1 MTERAQSA
9 IGMAQNTPPQSP
21 RGNGGHRSSSS
32 ESNATLASLTKLKKS
47 VYDRMSKKAGDEDYT
62 VASGL
67 ARTMHS
73 HRTTAGSLPTPPTS
87 KPQTPFFQQST
98 FTHQPPT
105 STHQRSYSHQHNYKP
120 QSTYTPLSP
129 TSPTQSQAPAPFS
142 RPRTPSGNQLARDKS
157 LPSIPKPH
165 LHRKLPK
172 ADRMYQD
179 IFATNVS
186 RPLPDI
192 QLPAIGSRIESTAQV
207 ALCKRL
213 LLENSDYDKRLQ
225 FTDAQKDWLDSAM
238 KETFVQ
244 EHIHGL
250 ATGVVEE
257 FFKDELK
264 DSAAIAE
271 IILVA
276 PTLDREHYRTLLS
289 RFIRAFDEAKLQDI
303 YLLQGMVQ
311 LIQSAADDYLQ
322 PNDFVQVLAILR
334 TRLQDTHLQTG
345 ASEHPFHLTL
355 AVSRVLDVMAESKV
369 KDLNRVE
376 HHEPLSA
383 VLDVIRE
390 SSDPDPYLLYQVSYA
405 FQALQYVP
413 DEESALHAVL
423 RHSASIAEG
432 AIKVS
437 AVAKLDLGNLFDGLR
452 QIQKTMSETYDAA
465 KGAFE
470 GVRTLIQGGRG
481 VFDALKEGVGSG
493 FKRPWYPAIRA
504 ADAFIRS
511 GRLRDFKGLVLDAP
525 CRQEPEFQWG
535 ISQLLGEIAVDTIWP
550 FSARQEAAT
559 LLIELLDCGEEWTKD
574 DSVRLWMMTILHHI
588 NKSAGDIMLGDAQTR
603 WNTVY
608 LEKDDILF
616 KPYPLVDTLPE
627 PVNFPLLAR
636 VQPIIPIEHDLANL
650 KRERTETYSRSM
662 YIPPNAKASLLEQDR
677 AAFPL
682 TQKVKQFL
690 KTDRKVFLL
699 LGDSGAGKSMFNRHL
714 ECELW
719 NSYESGGR
727 IPLHINLPAINQP
740 DQDMI
745 PKQLLTHGFT
755 PDQIKEM
762 KENRKFYVICD
773 GYDEG
778 QLGVNLYNSNQFNRN
793 GQWDVKM
800 VISCRST
807 YLAQNYRW
815 RFEPSSA
822 DHYVAVTDLF
832 QEAVIVPFSTSQ
844 ITEYVGKFVHDKDT
858 RELFNGRDVWDKEEY
873 MKKLKSIPNMMELVK
888 NPFLLT
894 LSLKSLPSVC
904 QEIPDVTK
912 VKATRLMLYDR
923 FIEQWIE
930 VSKRRIESVLHTYPF
945 EKRQAFENLADEG
958 FVNAVL
964 TYSKNLATH
973 ITQRN
978 DNNPFVQYEN
988 KDKETWKDSFFGLD
1002 VRISILRDSTPMT
1015 RVGSQYQ
1022 FIHRSLVEY
1031 FYSRAILEG
1040 DNLVA
1045 SAGPFYSAVPRYTNV
1060 DIAAFEVQSPVAPD
1074 TAPART
1080 TSPMRVPSPARTPSP
1095 VGAPSPFKTPAPTI
1109 VPSPISAPLSLRTPF
1124 LDDAPVP
1131 AWAPSVVKD
1140 SSPVKT
1146 LFQPPQSLPTPRR
1159 MAPSAPVMEAIPVG
1173 PAPVKTA
1180 ISQLSESDLV
1190 KDPSTLQ
1197 FMAERVQQ
1205 DEVLKKKLFGIIEL
1219 SKSNPS
1225 AAMSA
1230 ANAITILVRAG
1241 ERFNGFDLSRVQ
1253 IPGADISGG
1262 DFDSV
1267 NLAGADLTGATL
1279 TRAWLRHADFTGAQM
1294 RNVQFGEWPYL
1305 KMKTDVNA
1313 CAYSPDG
1320 KIFAVGFGGGAISL
1334 LKTDTWEKIRDLAG
1348 HELTVNALEFSRD
1361 CQQLVSGG
1369 EDRLVKLWNVKT
1381 GTLEK
1386 ELGGQP
1392 ETVQCVVYS
1401 SKGHQI
1407 AAASLDSIVRVYD
1420 LSTFEV
1426 ALELKGHTGAVKSV
1440 AFSPGDQFI
1449 ASASY
1454 DWTVRLWDPK
1464 TGVQGHVM
1472 RGHMAWVTSVSI
1484 SPTNNMVASGG
1495 QDMTVRLWN
1504 GLTGMPLYILRGHTA
1519 FVKKVSFSPSGHQL
1533 ASGSGDYTARL
1544 WDGLTGTPGPVLSG
1558 HTHSVLTLSYSPDK
1572 AQIATGSW
1580 DSTVRLW
1587 DNSSNA
1593 LPTETSPSVGNVE
1606 CVAHTP
1612 SDLNRTYSGGYS
1624 SSSGLDIAPGFATA
1638 MGINSGDHTFSF
1650 SSVACSSD
1658 GQVVATCSIDLV
1670 RLYNAN
1676 TGASIVDL
1684 RGHRNSVTS
1693 LAFSYDSKFL
1703 VSGSYDKTARIWNL
1717 QTGEGGHTLGGHTEA
1732 VTAVAYSPT
1741 GVHIAT
1747 GSDDRLVKVWSAR
1760 TGKVCYI
1767 LSGHSE
1773 VIKSLFYSPD
1783 CKQIQL
1789 ASGSG
1794 DSAIK
1799 LWHARDGLFDR
1810 ELKGHS
1816 NAIESIS
1823 YSSNGK
1829 QLVSGSRDGT
1839 VRIWDA
1845 SSGQTTRQLTGH
1857 RNAVTAVAFS
1867 PNNLRIATGSWDMT
1881 VKIWDVETGKCLV
1894 EVTEFVG
1901 EVNSIAWKPLHRD
1914 DQGEMYF
1921 VTGCADKSVR
1931 MWKLMEPVDGTYKVQ
1946 LHWRSAFDGLM
1957 VSLANVKD
1965 VVGLDRNNERL
1976 LQQRGTVGVPRWCN

>member
-1 MTERAQSA
+1 
-9 IGMAQNTPPQSP
+9 MA
-21 RGNGGHRSSSS
+21 
-32 ESNATLASLTKLKKS
+32 
-47 VYDRMSKKAGDEDYT
+47 D
-62 VASGL
+62 
-67 ARTMHS
+67 
-73 HRTTAGSLPTPPTS
+73 
-87 KPQTPFFQQST
+87 
-98 FTHQPPT
+98 
-105 STHQRSYSHQHNYKP
+105 
-120 QSTYTPLSP
+120 
-129 TSPTQSQAPAPFS
+129 
-142 RPRTPSGNQLARDKS
+142 
-157 LPSIPKPH
+157 
-165 LHRKLPK
+165 
-172 ADRMYQD
+172 
-179 IFATNVS
+179 
-186 RPLPDI
+186 
-192 QLPAIGSRIESTAQV
+192 
-207 ALCKRL
+207 
-213 LLENSDYDKRLQ
+213 
-225 FTDAQKDWLDSAM
+225 
-238 KETFVQ
+238 
-244 EHIHGL
+244 
-250 ATGVVEE
+250 
-257 FFKDELK
+257 
-264 DSAAIAE
+264 
-271 IILVA
+271 
-276 PTLDREHYRTLLS
+276 
-289 RFIRAFDEAKLQDI
+289 
-303 YLLQGMVQ
+303 
-311 LIQSAADDYLQ
+311 
-322 PNDFVQVLAILR
+322 
-334 TRLQDTHLQTG
+334 
-345 ASEHPFHLTL
+345 
-355 AVSRVLDVMAESKV
+355 
-369 KDLNRVE
+369 
-376 HHEPLSA
+376 
-383 VLDVIRE
+383 
-390 SSDPDPYLLYQVSYA
+390 SDPDPYLLYQVSYA

-437 AVAKLDLGNLFDGLR
+437 AVVKLDLGNLFDGLK
-452 QIQKTMSETYDAA
+452 QIQKTVNETYDTA

-481 VFDALKEGVGSG
+481 VFDALKQGVGSG

-504 ADAFIRS
+504 ADAFIRA

-525 CRQEPEFQWG
+525 CRHEPEFQWG
-535 ISQLLGEIAVDTIWP
+535 ISQLLGEIAVDPIWP
-550 FSARQEAAT
+550 FSVRQEAAT
-559 LLIELLDCGEEWTKD
+559 FLFELLDCGEEWTKD

-588 NKSAGDIMLGDAQTR
+588 SKSAGGIILGDAHIKWKTLF
-603 WNTVY
+603 
-608 LEKDDILF
+608 LEKDDILY

-636 VQPIIPIEHDLANL
+636 VQPITPVEHDLANL
-650 KRERTETYSRSM
+650 RRERTKTYNRSM
-662 YIPPNAKASLLEQDR
+662 YIPPNAKANLLEHDR
-677 AAFPL
+677 VSFPL

-690 KTDRKVFLL
+690 KTKKKVFLL

-727 IPLHINLPAINQP
+727 IPLHINLPTIDRP

-745 PKQLLTHGFT
+745 AKQLLIHGFSKG
-755 PDQIKEM
+755 QIKEM
-762 KENRKFYVICD
+762 RENRMFYVICD

-778 QLGVNLYNSNQFNRN
+778 QLGVNLYNSNQFNRP
-793 GQWDVKM
+793 GQWDVQM

-807 YLAQNYRW
+807 YLSQDYRW
-815 RFEPSSA
+815 RFEPGSP

-832 QEAVIVPFSTSQ
+832 QEAVIVPFSTTQ
-844 ITEYVGKFVHDKDT
+844 ITEYVGKFVHEKDT
-858 RELFNGRDVWDKEEY
+858 RELFRGREVWDKEEY
-873 MKKLKSIPNMMELVK
+873 MQKLRSIPNMMELVK

-894 LSLKSLPSVC
+894 LSLKSLPSVY
-904 QEIPDVTK
+904 QEIADVTK
-912 VKATRLMLYDR
+912 VKATRLMLYDK

-930 VSKRRIESVLHTYPF
+930 VSRRRIESALHKFPP
-945 EKRQAFENLADEG
+945 EARQEFENLANEG
-958 FVNAVL
+958 FEHAVL
-964 TYSKNLATH
+964 SYSMDLATH

-978 DNNPFVQYEN
+978 DNNPFVQYEML
-988 KDKETWKDSFFGLD
+988 KDKATWKEKFFGLN
-1002 VRISILRDSTPMT
+1002 VRIRILRDASPMT
-1015 RVGSQYQ
+1015 RVGSQHQ

-1031 FYSRAILEG
+1031 FRSRAILDG

-1045 SAGPFYSAVPRYTNV
+1045 SADSFYPAAPRNTN
-1060 DIAAFEVQSPVAPD
+1060 DDTAAFEVQPPVVHE
-1074 TAPART
+1074 T
-1080 TSPMRVPSPARTPSP
+1080 VPARTPFPASFPSLARTPPP
-1095 VGAPSPFKTPAPTI
+1095 VVAPSPFETLAPTI
-1109 VPSPISAPLSLRTPF
+1109 VPSPISAPSSLRTPF
-1124 LDDAPVP
+1124 PDNVPVP
-1131 AWAPSVVKD
+1131 ARAPSLIRD

-1146 LFQPPQSLPTPRR
+1146 QFQPPQSLPTPRR
-1159 MAPSAPVMEAIPVG
+1159 MAPSAHVIEAAPVD

-1180 ISQLSESDLV
+1180 SSTASSHPSESELV

-1205 DEVLKKKLFGIIEL
+1205 DEVLKKKLFGIIER
-1219 SKSNPS
+1219 SKSDPGV
-1225 AAMSA
+1225 AVSA

-1241 ERFNGFDLSRVQ
+1241 ERFNGFDLSRVR
-1253 IPGADISGG
+1253 IPGADLSGG

-1267 NLAGADLTGATL
+1267 QLAGADLTGATL
-1279 TRAWLRHADFTGAQM
+1279 TRAWLRHANFAGAQM
-1294 RNVQFGEWPYL
+1294 RDVQFGEWPYL
-1305 KMKTDVNA
+1305 EMKTQVHA

-1320 KIFAVGFGGGAISL
+1320 KMFAVGFGGGAISL
-1334 LKTDTWEKIRDLAG
+1334 LKTDTWERIRDFAG
-1348 HELTVNALEFSRD
+1348 HELTVNSLEFSRD
-1361 CQQLVSGG
+1361 SLQLVSGS
-1369 EDRLVKLWNVKT
+1369 EDKLVKLWDVKT
-1381 GTLEK
+1381 GVLVK

-1392 ETVQCVVYS
+1392 ETVLCVVYS

-1407 AAASLDSIVRVYD
+1407 AAASLDSIIRVYD
-1420 LSTFEV
+1420 LSTYET

-1464 TGVQGHVM
+1464 TGVQQHVM
-1472 RGHMAWVTSVSI
+1472 RGHTAWVTSVSI
-1484 SPTNNMVASGG
+1484 SPTNNMVASSG

-1533 ASGSGDYTARL
+1533 ASGGGDYTVRL

-1572 AQIATGSW
+1572 AQIATGGW

-1593 LPTETSPSVGNVE
+1593 LPTEASLSMGNVE

-1612 SDLNRTYSGGYS
+1612 SDLNRTYSGGHS
-1624 SSSGLDIAPGFATA
+1624 SSSSLDIESAYATA
-1638 MGINSGDHTFSF
+1638 KGINSGDHTFSF

-1658 GQVVATCSIDLV
+1658 GQVVATCCIDLI
-1670 RLYNAN
+1670 RLYNAS

-1684 RGHRNSVTS
+1684 RGHTNTVTS

-1783 CKQIQL
+1783 RKQIQL

-1810 ELKGHS
+1810 DLSGHS

-1829 QLVSGSRDGT
+1829 QLVSGSRDGN
-1839 VRIWDA
+1839 VRIWDV

-1881 VKIWDVETGKCLV
+1881 VKIWDVETGDCLV

-1901 EVNSIAWKPLHRD
+1901 EVNSIAWKPLHQD
-1914 DQGEMYF
+1914 DQGGMYF

-1931 MWKLMEPVDGTYKVQ
+1931 MWKFMEPGDGTCKVQ

-1957 VSLANVKD
+1957 VSLANVQG
-1965 VVGLDRNNERL
+1965 VVGLNRNNERL
-1976 LQQRGTVGVPRWCN
+1976 LQQRGTVGEPRWCN